1 MPKEMEMYLNRMAMK
16 KFGSKTSKRARKY
29 VYGTMAK
36 MKSKKGGSERMT
48 GMAMKMRSIGS

>member
-1 MPKEMEMYLNRMAMK
+1 MEMYLNRMAMK